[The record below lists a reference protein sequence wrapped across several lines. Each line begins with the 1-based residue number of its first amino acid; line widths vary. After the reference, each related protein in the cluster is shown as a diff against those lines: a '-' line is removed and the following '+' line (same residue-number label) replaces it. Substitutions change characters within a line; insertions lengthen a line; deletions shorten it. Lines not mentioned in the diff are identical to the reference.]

1 MIQVINTIDD
11 VNAFFTELLD
21 ESLNFHPDEGFAN
34 YINIDTSEPT
44 YSAEGAEMRNQLMD
58 KCFEVCDHN
67 HADIYELAQ
76 ELSLIYTG
84 LDEQ

>member
-44 YSAEGAEMRNQLMD
+44 YSA
-58 KCFEVCDHN
+58 
-67 HADIYELAQ
+67 
-76 ELSLIYTG
+76 
-84 LDEQ
+84 